1 MKLTK
6 NIILLLIFISIFASC
21 PLFSQTRDEQIT
33 KGIDLVYKVQFDS
46 ANAVFQSLI
55 QQDPR
60 DPSGYF
66 LISMSE
72 WWRIFSNKDDFT
84 NDDVYKTRVDKCID
98 VCDNRL
104 DENENDEM
112 ALFYKGGAIGYR
124 GFLYSIRENWI
135 NATSDGR
142 EGLNLLKRCL
152 EVNPNNKDAV
162 FGVGLYNYA
171 YDLAINKYPFLKA
184 MLFFFPKGDKEL
196 GLSQLKDCSENAKF
210 SKTEALFVLCRIF
223 LQYEKNFPEAQNYAS
238 RLVQLYPQNPV
249 FERYLASS
257 YIGLFRLNEA
267 LPIYKEMIA
276 KGDSGV
282 YGFASKKVKA
292 ECYYY
297 LGFCQ
302 SNMAQLDSAVN
313 SYQKALNLSREA
325 DKDDVSAVQVFSALG
340 LGIVYDKKGNHGEAV
355 KYYDMVLNMKEID
368 NSRQTAKNFKDNGYK

>member
-1 MKLTK
+1 MKISK
-6 NIILLLIFISIFASC
+6 NIIFLSIFISL
-21 PLFSQTRDEQIT
+21 PLFSQTRDEQIS
-33 KGIDLVYKVQFDS
+33 KGIDYVYRVKFDS
-46 ANAVFQSLI
+46 ANSVFQSLI
-55 QQDPR
+55 QQNPK

-66 LISMSE
+66 LTSMSE
-72 WWRIFSNKDDFT
+72 WWKIFANREDFI
-84 NDDVYKTRVDKCID
+84 NDDVYKTKVDKCIE
-98 VCDNRL
+98 VCDARL

-196 GLSQLKDCSENAKF
+196 GLSQLRDCSENAKF

-223 LQYEKNFPEAQNYAS
+223 LQYEKNFIESEKYAS

-257 YIGLFRLNEA
+257 YIGLYRINDA
-267 LPIYKEMIA
+267 YPMYKELIA
-276 KGDSGV
+276 KGDSGI
-282 YGFASKKVKA
+282 YGFSSKKVKA
-292 ECYYY
+292 ENLYY
-297 LGFCQ
+297 LGYCQ
-302 SNMAQLDSAVN
+302 STMNQLDESLD
-313 SYQKALNLSREA
+313 SYQQALRLSKEA
-325 DKDDVSAVQVFSALG
+325 DKNDESAVQVFTALG
-340 LGIVYDKKGNHGEAV
+340 IGIVYDKKGNHGEAI
-355 KYYDMVLNMKEID
+355 KYYDMVLSMKDVD
-368 NSRQTAKNFKDNGYK
+368 NSRQTAKNFKDNGYR

>member
-1 MKLTK
+1 MAKK
-6 NIILLLIFISIFASC
+6 IILLIIFISL
-21 PLFSQTRDEQIT
+21 PLLSQSRDEQIS
-33 KGIDLVYKVQFDS
+33 KGIDYVYKVQFDS
-46 ANAVFQSLI
+46 ANSVFQSLI
-55 QQDPR
+55 QQDPK
-60 DPSGYF
+60 DPAGYF

-72 WWRIFSNKDDFT
+72 WWRIFINKDDFI
-84 NDDVYKTRVDKCID
+84 NDDLYKSKVDKCIE
-98 VCDNRL
+98 VCDARL
-104 DENENDEM
+104 DANENDEM

-171 YDLAINKYPFLKA
+171 YDLAISKYPFLKA

-196 GLSQLKDCSENAKF
+196 GLNQLKDCSENAKF

-223 LQYEKNFPEAQNYAS
+223 LQYEKNFPEAQNYGL

-249 FERYLASS
+249 FNRYLASS
-257 YIGLFRLNEA
+257 YIGLAKFNEA
-267 LPIYKEMIA
+267 FPMYREMIA

-282 YGFASKKVKA
+282 FGYSSKKVKA

-297 LGFCQ
+297 YGYCQ
-302 SNMAQLDSAVN
+302 SHMGQPDEALN
-313 SYQKALNLSREA
+313 SYQKALSLSKEA
-325 DKDDVSAVQVFSALG
+325 DKDEESAVQVFTALG
-340 LGIVYDKKGNHGEAV
+340 MGIVYDQKGNHDEAV
-355 KYYDMVLNMKEID
+355 KYYDMVIKMKDID
-368 NSRQTAKNFKDNGYK
+368 NSRQTAQTFKDKGYR